1 MVIRGIGNAFLFAA
15 DPADG
20 KSFLETKDIH
30 YLVVVA
36 VIY

>member
-1 MVIRGIGNAFLFAA
+1 MIIRGIGNAFLLAA
-15 DPADG
+15 DSADG